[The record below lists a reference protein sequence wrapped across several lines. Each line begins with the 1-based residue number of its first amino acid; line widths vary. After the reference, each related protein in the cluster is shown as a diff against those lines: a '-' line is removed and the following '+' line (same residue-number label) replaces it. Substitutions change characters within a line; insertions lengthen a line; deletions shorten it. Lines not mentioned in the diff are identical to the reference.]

1 METSV
6 LLALPEAPLASN
18 GLARGSLR
26 DSCVDDSETLM
37 SPWPMLACLLF
48 SAGVHAVC
56 VQAAV
61 PGADGH
67 VHHAAAAVRSRL
79 SAYSPRSCAV
89 CAAAGST
96 GRSSSKCACLA
107 ALSARC
113 APAGPLAL
121 LMVQRRPGECS
132 RACSC
137 CLCCQQQYN
146 CGSSGCSSVSWPA
159 SQQLWQSV
167 QQLCQ
172 PSLQQQEQ
180 CVTAIGSTQLC
191 LCACYC

>member
-1 METSV
+1 MTWCLCILWCLDAKLLEGCHLATV
-6 LLALPEAPLASN
+6 LHVGACMCLINKTVS
-18 GLARGSLR
+18 SLLL
-26 DSCVDDSETLM
+26 VLF
-37 SPWPMLACLLF
+37 CLLF
-48 SAGVHAVC
+48 CAGVHAVC
-56 VQAAV
+56 VQPSV

-67 VHHAAAAVRSRL
+67 VLHAAAAVRSRL

-159 SQQLWQSV
+159 LQRHWQIV
-167 QQLCQ
+167 QQQCQ
-172 PSLQQQEQ
+172 PALQQ
-180 CVTAIGSTQLC
+180 
-191 LCACYC
+191 